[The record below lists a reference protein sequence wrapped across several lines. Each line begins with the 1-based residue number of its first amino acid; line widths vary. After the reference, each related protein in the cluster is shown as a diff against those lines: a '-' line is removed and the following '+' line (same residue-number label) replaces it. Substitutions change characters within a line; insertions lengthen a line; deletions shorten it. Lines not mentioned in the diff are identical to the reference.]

1 MITNLF
7 YYIDVAMLVTG
18 TIFVLLFFTQFNENK
33 DTLRNYRISKRLVA
47 VAFFFVAAGNLV
59 ELLGHSNDPVY
70 VSEEDFIIIK
80 IITLA
85 TAVSQAFIFTI
96 VSVMLL
102 DPKIIKFKQLR
113 WQTAVV
119 TAYIVITV
127 LGYLL
132 LPKSSIELFILLLNV
147 VYCGVLIYFT
157 VYFVHRYRAFRR
169 VMDNFYSDDVASRM
183 RWIAV
188 AFYGALGVGVFALI
202 TTLYSNIVLNIVFNL
217 SLLCFYTFFGIKLL
231 NYPWQFEMIEKTMV
245 DTPVEKKPEEEQSFA
260 EVTTENIVYEKTPCL
275 DSNICL
281 GQWINEKH
289 FLKSGITID
298 DLVDFLGINR
308 TYISSY
314 FNAEKGITFRQWINS
329 LRIEEAKHLITD
341 NPKITMTELAS
352 RLGYADTSTFFRHF
366 KAIEGV
372 QPSVWKQENLS

>member
-102 DPKIIKFKQLR
+102 DPKTIKFKQLR

-119 TAYIVITV
+119 TAYIVITI

-157 VYFVHRYRAFRR
+157 VYFVRRYRAFRR